1 MRKVIF
7 ILVALLATALQ
18 GRAQTQAITAGEDS
32 TINVVAW
39 FNKNDTTEYVYT
51 KSNVLVS
58 DGDTTRTGN
67 TEEMFRLVVAD
78 STSDGYRLKFEPIS
92 WKSDNSKD
100 SIKSSLMWAA
110 KSQAPVV
117 FDTNEYGKIE
127 RLEKWRDVRDKA
139 IPAITGY
146 FEKLYAKNPAI
157 DSIMPKKNYL
167 SLLRLGFNNEDAI
180 REMYSEVIGLFSCHG
195 KAFNIGMTNDEDSTT
210 GYPTHLTTIVSYE
223 DVDTTDAESYLGDYF
238 IRNSSIVTIP
248 SDEAKALTNSLL
260 GTIFSK
266 DFSDKTESF
275 INDSIDMPM
284 EIRLLTDYHFF
295 YSGWP
300 KLVRKQTI
308 VKVGEIWTN
317 VATETIEWNR
327 YRWNEPDDDQPDG
340 GGQTDL

>member
-100 SIKSSLMWAA
+100 SLKSSLMWAA

-180 REMYSEVIGLFSCHG
+180 REMYSEVTGLFSCHG

-248 SDEAKALTNSLL
+248 SDEAKALTIRSLAL
-260 GTIFSK
+260 SSRRISLIRPSRSSTTVSTCRWRYGCSPTTIS
-266 DFSDKTESF
+266 ST
-275 INDSIDMPM
+275 
-284 EIRLLTDYHFF
+284 
-295 YSGWP
+295 
-300 KLVRKQTI
+300 
-308 VKVGEIWTN
+308 
-317 VATETIEWNR
+317 
-327 YRWNEPDDDQPDG
+327 PDG
-340 GGQTDL
+340 RNSFVNRRLSRWERYGLTWPRRR

>member
-7 ILVALLATALQ
+7 ILVALLAAALQ
-18 GRAQTQAITAGEDS
+18 ARAQTQTITAGEDS

-51 KSNVLVS
+51 KSDVLVS

-67 TEEMFRLVVAD
+67 TEEKFRLVVAD

-117 FDTNEYGKIE
+117 FATNEYGKIE

-139 IPAITGY
+139 LPAITGF
-146 FEKLYAKNPAI
+146 FEKLYAEHPGI

-167 SLLRLGFNNEDAI
+167 SLLRLGFNSENAI
-180 REMYSEVIGLFSCHG
+180 REIYSEVTELFSCHG
-195 KAFNIGMTNDEDSTT
+195 KAYNIGVTNAMDSTT
-210 GYPTHLTTIVSYE
+210 DYPCHLTMIVSYE
-223 DVDTTDAESYLGDYF
+223 KVDTTDAESYPGDYF
-238 IRNSSIVTIP
+238 IRNNSTVTIP

-260 GTIFSK
+260 GTILSK

-284 EIRLLTDYHFF
+284 EVRLLTDYHFF

-308 VKVGEIWTN
+308 IKVGELWTK

-327 YRWNEPDDDQPDG
+327 YRWNEPDDDQPDE